1 MTDQELFHKLQTL
14 LDDYYGDLPV
24 NETTGAVVLSET
36 VAQHIIHLFDE
47 RKDAS

>member
-1 MTDQELFHKLQTL
+1 MDDQQLFLKLQKL

-36 VAQHIIHLFDE
+36 VAQHIMNLVDE
-47 RKDAS
+47 RKDTR